1 MKKYYNWLFFALL
14 VQLTACFELREEIEL
29 QPNGSG
35 KYYLLLD
42 MSQSKSTIDLAMNMQ
57 KSKGDDNLKQLN
69 FAIDS
74 TFSKSVRRFNGMK
87 GITNAKDSVNK
98 TDYIF
103 GISFN
108 FSDIASLNNAIIQL
122 NEDRNG
128 SYTTIFD
135 LAKNTFSRSNQFY
148 LAYIN
153 ENLQQNFT
161 TNPEKVAQYKNLLQ
175 TAQYTY
181 IVKVQGKIKKF
192 SNDKAELDY
201 TKKALRLSVPLTQAL
216 EGKAVLENEIKFK

>member
-1 MKKYYNWLFFALL
+1 
-14 VQLTACFELREEIEL
+14 
-29 QPNGSG
+29 
-35 KYYLLLD
+35 
-42 MSQSKSTIDLAMNMQ
+42 
-57 KSKGDDNLKQLN
+57 
-69 FAIDS
+69 
-74 TFSKSVRRFNGMK
+74 MK
-87 GITNAKDSVNK
+87 GITDAKDSVNK